1 MTADQD
7 STFELV
13 PSDHPPIVEAVPTT
27 DFTASGNEDENENP
41 SDTDIIVG
49 CGVAGLIVGGPCLAL
64 ITALGGNWA
73 KKKQG
78 PFGESTRAIGRIT
91 HVAGN
96 KAKDEKFLHKVK
108 ASVASLFGEQ
118 EEVQM

>member
-27 DFTASGNEDENENP
+27 NDRLHASGNEDENENP

-49 CGVAGLIVGGPCLAL
+49 CGVAGLIVGGPFLAL
-64 ITALGGNWA
+64 ITALGGNWGT
-73 KKKQG
+73 K
-78 PFGESTRAIGRIT
+78 PRMRNSSTR
-91 HVAGN
+91 
-96 KAKDEKFLHKVK
+96 
-108 ASVASLFGEQ
+108 
-118 EEVQM
+118 